1 MLEESAKEY
10 KSPRRKLVKFFET
23 SRDKWKEK
31 CLEAKYQIKLLKIK
45 IRNLE
50 NSKAKYKNHAK
61 EYEAKVAKLEK
72 QARKMEQEI
81 QELKKN
87 CNSGTK

>member
-1 MLEESAKEY
+1 MLEEPTKNY

-31 CLEAKYQIKLLKIK
+31 CLDAKYQIKLLKSK

-50 NSKAKYKNHAK
+50 NSKAKYKNRAK
-61 EYEAKVAKLEK
+61 EYEAKLKKLEK
-72 QARKMEQEI
+72 QARKMEQEM
-81 QELKKN
+81 QEIKKN
-87 CNSGTK
+87 CNSGNE